1 MQNHHPADSSHDP
14 QGFYDLLRSRRTVRL
29 AGIHHERLLKE
40 NYRHTGSVPDRF
52 LVTNT
57 AAAPTDPNFSV
68 DQIQFGN
75 GKTKI
80 AFDSAGRMYVAEK
93 QGRLLLFNPDGSGGL
108 QAPSVLLDLTASV
121 DPAQESGL
129 LGLEIDP
136 DHANNRFIYL
146 FYTTDTDQRLSL
158 CHTTNPAFDGIESGS
173 TTILVSGLPR
183 EVNFHKAGDIG
194 IHPLDP
200 FAIFI
205 TLGDD
210 GRTFPD
216 PLISQDLDSYI
227 GKILRVDTSTGLGSC
242 PHNPHYDGTA
252 DSVLLPGL
260 GIRIA
265 QPLPFFLPP
274 DP

>member
-1 MQNHHPADSSHDP
+1 MNVSSKKI
-14 QGFYDLLRSRRTVRL
+14 TAIL
-29 AGIHHERLLKE
+29 AL
-40 NYRHTGSVPDRF
+40 F
-52 LVTNT
+52 LIVFSFTNT

-75 GKTKI
+75 AKDARSRSIPQDACMSRKNRDACCFSILT
-80 AFDSAGRMYVAEK
+80 A
-93 QGRLLLFNPDGSGGL
+93 PGGF

-146 FYTTDTDQRLSL
+146 FYTTDTDQRLVRY
-158 CHTTNPAFDGIESGS
+158 TMNPAFDGIESGS

-216 PLISQDLDSYI
+216 P
-227 GKILRVDTSTGLGSC
+227 
-242 PHNPHYDGTA
+242 
-252 DSVLLPGL
+252 
-260 GIRIA
+260 
-265 QPLPFFLPP
+265 
-274 DP
+274 